1 MPESS
6 NTLPVWSEMQGLIL
20 SAYPHLG
27 HAKYLLCSFAEGSG
41 PAARAWLH
49 RLLPRVTFAMRK
61 PRTERYEDNYNINV
75 ALTYRGLTTLCP
87 PGVRGL
93 ARFGFPFT
101 EGIDGQDHRCRILG
115 DTGRSDPSNWHW
127 GGRHKPVDLLLAVF
141 ARDAAW
147 LDEAIAGCGLPS
159 DVVKPICTIPA
170 LPLDQAE
177 RREHFGFV
185 DGISQP
191 ILEWTHDAER
201 FPESRH
207 LTRLGEIVLGYRNA
221 DGGFAEMPM
230 LGDCRFGENGS
241 YLVLRQLEQDVQG
254 FWDYVAE
261 QTTRDGGPEAA
272 EQLAAKIV
280 GRERDGTPLVPY
292 VNRQDNEFGFAE
304 DPYGYGCP
312 IGAHIRRANPRD
324 SFNDNNVPSHHASFS
339 NRHRILRRG
348 RSYGPVFDQR
358 TKFDAKT
365 KKDTERGL
373 LFICLNADLERQF
386 EFIQQN
392 WINSPAFFGLA
403 DERDPL
409 IGNQDADL
417 TGRCRFTV
425 PGLPARTRV
434 DSIPRFVTVR
444 GGEYFFLPGRKA
456 LLSLVG
462 DAG

>member
-20 SAYPHLG
+20 SAYPHLF
-27 HAKYLLCSFAEGSG
+27 HANYLLCSFADRSG
-41 PAARAWLH
+41 PAARGWLR
-49 RLLPRVTFAMRK
+49 RLLPHMTFAMRK
-61 PRTERYEDNYNINV
+61 SRLERYEQDHNINV

-87 PGVRGL
+87 SSGHEL
-93 ARFGFPFT
+93 AGFSFPFT
-101 EGIDGQDHRCRILG
+101 EGIDGQDHRRRMLG
-115 DTGRSDPSNWHW
+115 DTDSSDPSTWHW
-127 GGRHKPVDLLLAVF
+127 GGRHQPVDLLLAVF
-141 ARDAAW
+141 ARDAVA
-147 LDEAIAGCGLPS
+147 LDKAIAECGPPPGVMERIS
-159 DVVKPICTIPA
+159 SIQA
-170 LPLDQAE
+170 LPLDQAT

-191 ILEWTHDAER
+191 ILEGTHDAER

-207 LTRLGEIVLGYRNA
+207 LTKLGEIVLGYRNA

-230 LGDCRFGENGS
+230 LGGCRFGENGS
-241 YLVLRQLEQDVQG
+241 YLVLRQLEQDVPG
-254 FWDYVAE
+254 FWEYVSQ
-261 QTTRDGGPEAA
+261 QTMRHGGPEAA

-280 GRERDGTPLVPY
+280 GREPNGTPLVPY

-304 DPYGYGCP
+304 DPHGYGCP

-324 SFNDNNVPSHHASFS
+324 SFNDNNVPSHRASLS

-348 RSYGPVFDQR
+348 RSYGPVFDHETR
-358 TKFDAKT
+358 FDART
-365 KKDTERGL
+365 KDTEKRGL
-373 LFICLNADLERQF
+373 MFICLNADLERQF

-409 IGNQDADL
+409 VGNQDADS

-425 PGLPARTRV
+425 PGLPAPTRV
-434 DSIPRFVTVR
+434 DGIPRFVTVK
-444 GGEYFFLPGRKA
+444 GGEYFFLPGRRA
-456 LLSLVG
+456 LLNLVG